1 MAWHPGMGEE
11 HQQLLTSGQKPRP
24 SNRRCLQFYASVTT
38 KLQSWR
44 SEGRILEGDSQQRRV
59 RVWRKWTRQPR
70 RSTADAHRYHG
81 RDHSISMTLP
91 PFSSLFLK
99 SES

>member
-1 MAWHPGMGEE
+1 MKSSTESVRCSTKCLETLRKNSPTSDFSTVTCTDIQERSFSSWAGYWKDILNSDALEYGG
-11 HQQLLTSGQKPRP
+11 SGQG
-24 SNRRCLQFYASVTT
+24 NLGGV
-38 KLQSWR
+38 
-44 SEGRILEGDSQQRRV
+44 
-59 RVWRKWTRQPR
+59 
-70 RSTADAHRYHG
+70 TADAHRYHG